1 MWKTAAATAKELLFP
16 KRCFFCKEYDGLL
29 CGDCQALLEINPAH
43 RPDNSKK
50 HLADIYAACS
60 YENTR
65 VKKLLHSFKYKP
77 FNKELA
83 APLASLVAGHF
94 SLSEKNPDFND
105 TVLVCVPLAPKRL
118 RWRGFNQA
126 QAIAKELADIWHIP
140 IEPDCLARTRETKI
154 QADLA
159 QTERRENI
167 KGAFICRNNTRIKN
181 KSVLLV
187 DDVVTTGATMEE
199 CARVLSKNGAA
210 KIIGIA
216 VARTEKS

>member
-1 MWKTAAATAKELLFP
+1 MWKTAAAIAKELFFP
-16 KRCFFCKEYDGLL
+16 KRCFFCKEYGSLL
-29 CGDCQALLEINPAH
+29 CGDCQELLEIIPVH

-60 YENTR
+60 YENNR
-65 VKKLLHSFKYKP
+65 VKKLLYSFKYKP

-83 APLASLVAGHF
+83 APLAGLIAGHF
-94 SLSEKNPDFND
+94 ELSEKNPDFND
-105 TVLVCVPLAPKRL
+105 PVIVSVPLAQKRL

-126 QAIAKELADIWHIP
+126 QAIARELADLWHITS
-140 IEPDCLARTRETKI
+140 EPDSLARIRETKI
-154 QADLA
+154 QAELT
-159 QTERRENI
+159 QSERQENI
-167 KGAFICRNNTRIKN
+167 KGAFICLNNSKIKN

-210 KIIGIA
+210 EIIGIA
-216 VARTEKS
+216 VARAER